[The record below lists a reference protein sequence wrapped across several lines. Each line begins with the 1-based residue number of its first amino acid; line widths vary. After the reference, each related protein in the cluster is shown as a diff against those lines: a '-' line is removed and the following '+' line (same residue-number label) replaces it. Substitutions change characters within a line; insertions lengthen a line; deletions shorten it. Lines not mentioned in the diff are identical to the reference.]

1 MSRLPSLP
9 AALDLL
15 ADLLS
20 LPSSSQDA
28 LSNSVPR
35 LPTGPALSST
45 PLTRLL
51 HTLLESLTDLANAR
65 TQIASSAKGLSSRD
79 DVRSLVIS
87 EANSIQRDAGAGE
100 VRAEW
105 FEGLFERELRKY
117 ESAKEEMEGNG
128 REVEGVL
135 EEIRVSY
142 DLFPSTSLELGR
154 E

>member
-1 MSRLPSLP
+1 LP

-65 TQIASSAKGLSSRD
+65 TQIASSAKGLSSMD

-117 ESAKEEMEGNG
+117 QSVKEEMEGNG

-142 DLFPSTSLELGR
+142 DLFLSTSLELGR

>member
-1 MSRLPSLP
+1 M
-9 AALDLL
+9 
-15 ADLLS
+15 
-20 LPSSSQDA
+20 
-28 LSNSVPR
+28 
-35 LPTGPALSST
+35 
-45 PLTRLL
+45 
-51 HTLLESLTDLANAR
+51 
-65 TQIASSAKGLSSRD
+65 D

-117 ESAKEEMEGNG
+117 QSVKEEMEGNG

-142 DLFPSTSLELGR
+142 DLFLSTSLELGR